1 MTDRHD
7 LLFIYGTLMSVAEH
21 PLGTLLR
28 DNARF
33 VGAGSI
39 QARLYSITEVDAH
52 GPNTYPGALPS
63 PDPAD
68 RVFGELWHVTNP
80 GPVWPALDRH
90 EACTPDWPEPHEFL
104 LRPVPVT
111 LDGPLG
117 EGASATIRFAEPEF
131 GVAPGQAAVIYAGD
145 RVVGGGWIDSTTRVE
160 A

>member
-52 GPNTYPGALPS
+52 GPNSYPGALPS
-63 PDPAD
+63 PDPAN
-68 RVFGELWHVTNP
+68 RVFGELWQVTNP

-104 LRPVPVT
+104 LRPVPVA
-111 LDGPLG
+111 LDDGRTM
-117 EGASATIRFAEPEF
+117 GAVSYL
-131 GVAPGQAAVIYAGD
+131 YAWDVSTARPIPSGRYD
-145 RVVGGGWIDSTTRVE
+145 RVSPDVR
-160 A
+160 

>member
-68 RVFGELWHVTNP
+68 RVFGELWQVTNP

-111 LDGPLG
+111 LDDG
-117 EGASATIRFAEPEF
+117 R
-131 GVAPGQAAVIYAGD
+131 VMKAVSYLYAWD
-145 RVVGGGWIDSTTRVE
+145 VSTAQPIPSGRYDTVSPYVR
-160 A
+160 